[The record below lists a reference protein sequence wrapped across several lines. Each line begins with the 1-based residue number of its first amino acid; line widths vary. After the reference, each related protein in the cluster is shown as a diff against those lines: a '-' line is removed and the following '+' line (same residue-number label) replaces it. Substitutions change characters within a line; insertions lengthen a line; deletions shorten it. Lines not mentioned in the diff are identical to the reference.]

1 MNECREAF
9 EKWCKAQIDPLSGEG
24 RYSLKREACS
34 YYYTFTFCAWEA
46 WQAAWNYKEK
56 SDEAKS

>member
-9 EKWCKAQIDPLSGEG
+9 EKWCEQKWGGYPIPTLD
-24 RYSLKREACS
+24 KKKM
-34 YYYTFTFCAWEA
+34 WEA

-56 SDEAKS
+56 SDEA

>member
-9 EKWCKAQIDPLSGEG
+9 EKWAPTEG
-24 RYSLKREACS
+24 FALTKLPESDGYAYWRTHEA
-34 YYYTFTFCAWEA
+34 WVG

-56 SDEAKS
+56 SDEA